1 MIRKGDKNYK
11 MSKLGK
17 MMLAQTKRDNRNHL
31 KKMIIDAEISSRVIV
46 RRAPRDNSAPRT
58 VTE

>member
-17 MMLAQTKRDNRNHL
+17 MMLAQTKRDDRNHL
-31 KKMIIDAEISSRVIV
+31 KKMIIDAEVSSRIIV
-46 RRAPRDNSAPRT
+46 RRAPRT